1 MNKLG
6 IFSVYGDFH
15 AYVIGNELKN
25 RFNTN
30 AYIFEVNRL
39 AGDDSLSFYPN
50 EYETNNLYLT
60 DHNKEKINV
69 IELDKIWWRRRS
81 KQQISANEI
90 VHEPH
95 KDFINLETFE
105 ALVGGVINV
114 FDGEWI
120 NGISET
126 ETATNK
132 LIQMKTAK
140 ECGFQLPQTIV
151 TQNKTD
157 LLSFVD
163 RLNRSMIV
171 KPMRGT
177 RKATL
182 RAIKID
188 KHDLKD
194 DLNMTMC
201 PTMYQEYIE
210 GTRHFRVHCFGN
222 EITTVLIETEEV
234 DWRSLRNCK
243 FSSHKLPN
251 DIENKIF
258 NFLKKMNL
266 KMGVIDLKQSA
277 DGEYFWL
284 EINPQGQF
292 LFWEPLLDINLT
304 EKFCDFIAN

>member
-1 MNKLG
+1 MNKVG
-6 IFSVYGDFH
+6 IFSINSDFH
-15 AYVIGNELKN
+15 AYVISHELKN
-25 RFNTN
+25 KFNTK
-30 AYIFEVNRL
+30 AHIFEVDNL
-39 AGDDSLSFYPN
+39 AGDDSLSFYTN
-50 EYETNNLYLT
+50 KHEINNLYIT
-60 DHNKEKINV
+60 DHNKEKVDV
-69 IELDKIWWRRRS
+69 IDLDRIWWRRRS
-81 KQQISANEI
+81 KHQISTEEI
-90 VHEPH
+90 VNESY
-95 KDFINLETFE
+95 KDFINIETFE

-114 FDGEWI
+114 FDGEWV

-140 ECGFQLPQTIV
+140 ECGFHLPQTIV

-157 LLSFVD
+157 LLNFVD
-163 RLNRSMIV
+163 GLNKSMII

-177 RKATL
+177 RKEAL
-182 RAIKID
+182 RAYKID
-188 KHDLKD
+188 KKDLTEELD
-194 DLNMTMC
+194 MTMC
-201 PTMYQEYIE
+201 PTMYQEFIE

-234 DWRSLRNCK
+234 DWRSLRNCR
-243 FSSHKLPN
+243 FSIYKLPD
-251 DIENKIF
+251 DIENKILKF
-258 NFLKKMNL
+258 IKKMNL